1 MDGIAGD
8 RATRRIGYA
17 RSMSASLRSLLAVLV
32 VLATVVAAP
41 AAAQSQPVLAPPG
54 AAAPPPPPPDGSAWL
69 AYSAR
74 KKNEGIGVV
83 LELFVPGLGSLYGDH
98 WQGAATTWGLFAGGF
113 LLVGWGLIETTKDRE
128 EHPPTVDAALAAGV
142 FMVIGGRIYGL
153 VDSYR
158 APRRY
163 NRRLAGSLG
172 LRGLV
177 LGPVPMKTSG
187 QTTVGLGASWQ
198 F

>member
-1 MDGIAGD
+1 M
-8 RATRRIGYA
+8 
-17 RSMSASLRSLLAVLV
+17 RSLLAVLA
-32 VLATVVAAP
+32 VLAVLTTLLAAP
-41 AAAQSQPVLAPPG
+41 AAAQQQPMLAPPG
-54 AAAPPPPPPDGSAWL
+54 AMAPAPPPPDGSAWL
-69 AYSAR
+69 AYNAR

-113 LLVGWGLIETTKDRE
+113 VLVGWGLIETTKDRE
-128 EHPPTVDAALAAGV
+128 ETPPTIGLALTAGAL
-142 FMVIGGRIYGL
+142 MVIGGRIYGL

-158 APRRY
+158 APKRY

>member
-1 MDGIAGD
+1 M
-8 RATRRIGYA
+8 RAFIGYA
-17 RSMSASLRSLLAVLV
+17 RDMRASIRSLLAGLV
-32 VLATVVAAP
+32 VLATLAAAP
-41 AAAQSQPVLAPPG
+41 AAAQPALTPPG
-54 AAAPPPPPPDGSAWL
+54 AAPPPPPAPDWSAWS
-69 AYSAR
+69 AYNAG
-74 KKNEGIGVV
+74 KKNQGIGVV

-98 WQGAATTWGLFAGGF
+98 WQGAATTWALFAGGF
-113 LLVGWGLIETTKDRE
+113 VLVGWGLIETTKDQE
-128 EHPPTVDAALAAGV
+128 EPSNAADLALTAGAI
-142 FMVIGGRIYGL
+142 MVIGGRVYGL

-158 APRRY
+158 SPKRY

-177 LGPVPMKTSG
+177 LSPVPMRTSG

>member
-1 MDGIAGD
+1 MGVRAGGHS
-8 RATRRIGYA
+8 GYA
-17 RSMSASLRSLLAVLV
+17 RDMSACMRSLLAGLIA
-32 VLATVVAAP
+32 LATLAATP
-41 AAAQSQPVLAPPG
+41 AAAQPALTPPGTTTPAPP
-54 AAAPPPPPPDGSAWL
+54 APDWSTWSS
-69 AYSAR
+69 YNAR

-113 LLVGWGLIETTKDRE
+113 VLVGFGIGEAFEDEGSDTAGL
-128 EHPPTVDAALAAGV
+128 ALTAGAV
-142 FMVIGGRIYGL
+142 MIVGGRIYGL
-153 VDSYR
+153 VDAYR
-158 APRRY
+158 SPRRY
-163 NRRLAGSLG
+163 NRRLASSLG

-177 LGPVPMKTSG
+177 LGPMLVRTSG

>member
-1 MDGIAGD
+1 MLA
-8 RATRRIGYA
+8 
-17 RSMSASLRSLLAVLV
+17 SMRSLLAGLIA
-32 VLATVVAAP
+32 LATLVAAP
-41 AAAQSQPVLAPPG
+41 AAAQPALTPPGSAAPAPP
-54 AAAPPPPPPDGSAWL
+54 APSMSAL
-69 AYSAR
+69 MAYNAG

-83 LELFVPGLGSLYGDH
+83 LELFVPGLGSVYGDH

-113 LLVGWGLIETTKDRE
+113 VLVGWGLIETTKDQE
-128 EHPPTVDAALAAGV
+128 EHSDAADLAIAAGAI
-142 FMVIGGRIYGL
+142 MVIGGRVYGL

-158 APRRY
+158 APKRY

-177 LGPVPMKTSG
+177 LSPMPVKTTG
-187 QTTVGLGASWQ
+187 QSTVGLGASWQ